1 MKEKVVIFRET
12 QCSHTL
18 CIWFLSPPLYSNI
31 LARGDSLFR
40 KSAGMRKC
48 GVSGALRISTKWR
61 TSATREVPQA
71 AHYLGA
77 AEMKSHNAVTAF
89 PVILA
94 HNHVREQ
101 GFPALR
107 YSICARLRLYGKVR

>member
-31 LARGDSLFR
+31 LARGGSLFR
-40 KSAGMRKC
+40 NSC
-48 GVSGALRISTKWR
+48 LRNNQGR
-61 TSATREVPQA
+61 
-71 AHYLGA
+71 
-77 AEMKSHNAVTAF
+77 KSHNAVTAF

>member
-1 MKEKVVIFRET
+1 MRHAH
-12 QCSHTL
+12 QRGAL
-18 CIWFLSPPLYSNI
+18 CAHNELRNCLYQWQFVSDT
-31 LARGDSLFR
+31 RR
-40 KSAGMRKC
+40 KSCLQKNFDEVAHERY
-48 GVSGALRISTKWR
+48 ARST
-61 TSATREVPQA
+61 EA

-77 AEMKSHNAVTAF
+77 AEMKSHNAATAF